1 MRTLNNEG
9 NLDILLKNMKLFDI
23 KVLGVAETAWNN
35 SVEDAFKQNGYVIIH
50 PARKDE
56 IRRKG
61 VGIVID
67 KELSKC
73 MTSYTLTS
81 ERIMSVTFKTNT
93 GLVTIIQV
101 YAPDSSY
108 DDDEIENFYKIL
120 QQKIDN
126 IPKKSTIILIGDFN
140 ARVGTNDAES
150 MPEVVGKYTLGETNE
165 RGLRLLQFCSV
176 NKYVLT
182 NTIYKHKPNRRF
194 TWISQ
199 DGKTK
204 SQTDLIITGQD
215 NKKIIK
221 DSRTIPISR
230 YRIRPLA
237 SDGKCSA

>member
-1 MRTLNNEG
+1 
-9 NLDILLKNMKLFDI
+9 
-23 KVLGVAETAWNN
+23 
-35 SVEDAFKQNGYVIIH
+35 
-50 PARKDE
+50 
-56 IRRKG
+56 
-61 VGIVID
+61 
-67 KELSKC
+67 
-73 MTSYTLTS
+73 MTSYILTS

-108 DDDEIENFYKIL
+108 DDDGIENFYNIL

-140 ARVGTNDAES
+140 ARVGTNHAES

-165 RGLRLLQFCSV
+165 RGPRLLQFCSV

-194 TWISQ
+194 TSQ

-204 SQTDLIITGQD
+204 SLIITGQD
-215 NKKIIK
+215 KKKIIK
-221 DSRTIPISR
+221 GSRTIPISR